1 MDRTFIWLTLVYLLP
16 VTFLP
21 FLAKLKDAYRYS
33 EVAVLLLGGVN
44 ILIGGALA
52 VLWLYGTSHV
62 ELLHGP
68 VDGAVRRSMLR
79 RIAVSPVAVSLV
91 AIAASSVHVYLS
103 TLIFLT
109 VPLYHLAHQRID
121 EHLPDAEGVGE

>member
-1 MDRTFIWLTLVYLLP
+1 M
-16 VTFLP
+16 
-21 FLAKLKDAYRYS
+21 
-33 EVAVLLLGGVN
+33 AVLLLGGVN